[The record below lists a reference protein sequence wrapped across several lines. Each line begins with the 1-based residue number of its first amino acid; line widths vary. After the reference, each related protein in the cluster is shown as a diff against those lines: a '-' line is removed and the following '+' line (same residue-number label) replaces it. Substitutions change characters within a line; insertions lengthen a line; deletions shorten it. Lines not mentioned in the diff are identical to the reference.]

1 MREVAE
7 ANVFLA
13 RTSLSQGKM
22 AEARESVDKAST
34 FAKRAHDRQLEL
46 SAELTAARAE
56 AASESRTQR
65 EEGERRLNEAVRQA
79 TTAGFAHVALE
90 ARLALGE
97 IEMNFGKRD
106 AGRANLMAVQREAS
120 RGGFQLIAQKAVTDL
135 KNAGVLSIP

>member
-1 MREVAE
+1 M
-7 ANVFLA
+7 
-13 RTSLSQGKM
+13 
-22 AEARESVDKAST
+22 
-34 FAKRAHDRQLEL
+34 
-46 SAELTAARAE
+46 
-56 AASESRTQR
+56 
-65 EEGERRLNEAVRQA
+65 NEAVRQA

-106 AGRANLMAVQREAS
+106 AGRTNLMAVQREAS